1 MRHHLSCAEKAA
13 LYDSLFE
20 NSQDGLILVDSHQRI
35 RQLNEVA
42 KKICCIDATEQD
54 DLRLSS
60 LFTHYDFQRDFQTYE
75 SRVVRHNTSE
85 VSIFQYPIK
94 GNEPTSEK
102 IVVVKNITEHK
113 HTERALLAERARA
126 QVTLQCVDDAVI
138 VTDINDSIEYL
149 NPVAERYTGWSDIE
163 AHGLPVTDVFALVE
177 PIVHV
182 PLPDPVRRCLQEGH
196 QVRFPEYSLLI
207 QRDGQERAVTF
218 TATPMRDSD
227 RGEPADGGTIVGA
240 VLVFRDVTHIIDMAR
255 QMAYQAA
262 HDALTGLINRQ
273 AFEACLIQAIESA
286 KEAQSQH
293 VLCYLDLD
301 QFKLVNDTC
310 GHAAGDELLKQLA
323 VLLRAHIRY
332 TDILSRLGGD
342 EFGLILQDCPLPD
355 ARQVMEE
362 LRRAMRDFRFIW
374 EEKTFEISMSIGVV
388 PIAAG
393 CSELAT
399 IMSAADSACT
409 LAKEQGR
416 NHMQIYQSD
425 DKIVTQRH
433 GERQW
438 VHRISRALA
447 EERFCLYFQKIMP
460 LTKAAVGAV
469 HGEVL
474 LRMVDEQGQL
484 VSPAA
489 FIPAAERY
497 KLMPAIDRWVIRTA
511 ITTMAQKR
519 QGTPAESSRLGISI
533 NLSGQSLCDEQLL
546 EFIVEQFQQSGIE
559 AARVCFEITETAVI
573 ANMPRAIQLMVSLR
587 DIGCH
592 FALDD
597 FGSGLSSFAYL
608 KQLPVDYL
616 KIDGSF
622 VRGMLQDPIDHAIVD
637 SINQIGHVMG
647 IQTIA
652 EFVENAAL
660 VSQLRV
666 LGVDYAQGYG
676 VARPEPLRR

>member
-13 LYDSLFE
+13 LYDSIFE
-20 NSQDGLILVDSHQRI
+20 NCQDGLIIADSHQQI
-35 RQLNEVA
+35 LQWNEVA
-42 KKICCIDATEQD
+42 KKICCIDATD
-54 DLRLSS
+54 HTDLRISS

-75 SRVVRHNTSE
+75 SRVVRNNTIE
-85 VSIFQYPIK
+85 VAIFQCPIT
-94 GNEPTSEK
+94 GHEPRSEK
-102 IVVVKNITEHK
+102 IVIVKNITEYK
-113 HTERALLAERARA
+113 HTERTLLAERARA
-126 QVTLQCVDDAVI
+126 QVTLQCVDEAVI
-138 VTDINDSIEYL
+138 VTDINDGIEYL
-149 NPVAERYTGWSDIE
+149 NPVAEKYTGWSDTE
-163 AHGLPVTDVFALVE
+163 AHGLPLTDVFSLVE
-177 PIVHV
+177 PITHA
-182 PLPDPVRRCLQEGH
+182 PLADPVRRCLQEG
-196 QVRFPEYSLLI
+196 QKVQSSEYSLFI
-207 QRDGQERAVTF
+207 QRDGQERAVAF
-218 TATPMRDSD
+218 TATPMRDSEG
-227 RGEPADGGTIVGA
+227 GESPGNGTIVGA
-240 VLVFRDVTHIIDMAR
+240 ILVFRDVTHIIDMAR
-255 QMAYQAA
+255 QMAHQAA

-273 AFEACLIQAIESA
+273 AFEECLIQALESA
-286 KEAQSQH
+286 KGEQNRH

-301 QFKLVNDTC
+301 QFKIVNDTC

-323 VLLRAHIRY
+323 TLIRSHIRY

-342 EFGLILQDCPLPD
+342 EFGLILQDCSMDD
-355 ARQVMEE
+355 ARQVVEE
-362 LRRAMRDFRFIW
+362 LRRTIRDFRFVW
-374 EEKTFEISMSIGVV
+374 EEKTFEIGVSIGVV
-388 PIAAG
+388 PIAVG
-393 CSELAT
+393 CSNLAT

-416 NHMQIYQSD
+416 NHIQIYQSD
-425 DKIVTQRH
+425 DKVVTQRH

-447 EERFCLYFQKIMP
+447 EERFCLYFQRIMP
-460 LTKAAVGAV
+460 LTPAVGQV

-511 ITTMAQKR
+511 IATMAQKLR
-519 QGTPAESSRLGISI
+519 GTPGETSCTGISI
-533 NLSGQSLCDEQLL
+533 NLSGQSLCDDQLL
-546 EFIVEQFQQSGIE
+546 EFIIEQFQQRGVE

-573 ANMPRAIQLMVSLR
+573 ANLPRAIQLMVSLR
-587 DIGCH
+587 DIGCR

-622 VRGMLQDPIDHAIVD
+622 VRGMLEDPIDHAIVD

-652 EFVENAAL
+652 EFVENAAMVL
-660 VSQLRV
+660 QLKA

-676 VARPEPLRR
+676 VARPEPLLQ